1 MNRLSQK
8 ERVVSLG
15 VDLAL
20 LLVICTL
27 AFGKPYPPVGDS
39 GFWFYAALLSVV
51 VGAKIV
57 TPFYVK
63 PADAISY
70 AVPAFVSLMLIN
82 DWAAWPDETKFAFL
96 VVSSLSGLI
105 IVFALISIVLNN
117 WGYERSQEISNK
129 IRIFLEAFAKPQV
142 VYTPIVVFAMYSYHL
157 QKPNEL
163 ILITIAILLTVAIS
177 AGDFSVKT
185 FNRIRRAINAGLRVS
200 NIGEVAAY
208 QQPNIILLRQVKD
221 GDLPLKKIVYIKDK
235 HSNSKLALTLD
246 LVGRDSGVLV
256 RSVEI
261 TSLKAGLL
269 KDFELLVPNDS
280 VAQIQDEYLEDI
292 CASENINLMEI
303 NNVVGIV
310 APDTS
315 IERLFFEVVDN
326 SDIEEGRLVTVN
338 VQNQKVLYQIVGGL
352 TKEEV
357 VHQKNTYGYLRAQA
371 QQVGVWNEERKK
383 FTQFSW
389 LPNIN
394 DPVYLEKQQDYV
406 IEPDTIGHFPNSNYQ
421 IKIGNINH
429 LVTHNTAILGILGV
443 GKSMLAIELLER
455 MMAEG
460 IKVVCLDLTNQY
472 SSELSDYYN
481 SSHETA
487 CLAALRLATDQDRDV
502 WQEDPEKGGSLPNL
516 KNAFYNDLQAF
527 IKNTDGHVLKIYNP
541 AEYVATK
548 QTKAPGQANA
558 TGRPTDWFR
567 TASLFSVTPVEI
579 TQIVSETVLDIL
591 SDQMSENA
599 RVCLVYEEAHS
610 LVPEWNSVV
619 AEGDK
624 HATSGTARAILQGRK
639 YGLGCLLI
647 TQRTANVTKTI
658 LNQCNTIFAM
668 RTFDDTGKDFLGNY
682 IGRDYA
688 QSLSSIKERHAVFFG
703 RGSSCENPV
712 LMKVNNR
719 ADFVKSFRALHQPP
733 VFLQQAAAVL
743 NEDVVQPE
751 INAQQAEATF
761 DDDMPF

>member
-15 VDLAL
+15 IDL
-20 LLVICTL
+20 LLLLIICAI
-27 AFGKPYPPVGDS
+27 AFGNLYPPVGDS
-39 GFWFYAALLSVV
+39 GFWFYAALLSVL
-51 VGAKIV
+51 VGSKIV

-63 PADAISY
+63 PVDAISY
-70 AVPAFVSLMLIN
+70 SVPAFVSLMLVN
-82 DWAAWPDETKFAFL
+82 SWATWPIETKVAFFA
-96 VVSSLSGLI
+96 VSSLSASVL
-105 IVFALISIVLNN
+105 VFSLLAVILNN
-117 WGYERSQEISNK
+117 WGDEKIQEISNK
-129 IRIFLEAFAKPQV
+129 IRIFLEVFAKPQV
-142 VYTPIVVFAMYSYHL
+142 IYTPIIIFAMYSYHIG
-157 QKPNEL
+157 KPNEL
-163 ILITIAILLTVAIS
+163 ILISIAMLLTVAMS
-177 AGDFSVKT
+177 SGDVVVNT
-185 FNRIRRAINAGLRVS
+185 FNRIRKTTKIGQRVS
-200 NIGEVAAY
+200 SVAEIAAY

-221 GDLPLKKIVYIKDK
+221 NDLPLKKIVYIKDK

-246 LVGRDSGVLV
+246 LVGRDNGVLT

-261 TSLKAGLL
+261 ASLQTGKY
-269 KDFELLVPNDS
+269 KELESVVANDS
-280 VAQIQDEYLEDI
+280 VAVIEDEYLQEI
-292 CASENINLMEI
+292 CASENIDLTQRDS
-303 NNVVGIV
+303 VVGIV
-310 APDTS
+310 APDSS

-326 SDIEEGRLVTVN
+326 SNVEEGRLVTVI

-371 QQVGVWNEERKK
+371 QQVGIWNEERKK

-394 DPVYLEKQQDYV
+394 EPVYLEAQENYA
-406 IEPDTIGHFPNSNYQ
+406 IEPDTVGHFPNSNYQ
-421 IKIGNINH
+421 VKIGNINH

-455 MMAEG
+455 MMSEG
-460 IKVVCLDLTNQY
+460 IKVVCLDLTDQY

-481 SSHETA
+481 AHYEEA
-487 CLAALRLATDQDRDV
+487 CLQRLRAATDQDRDA
-502 WQEDPEKGGSLPNL
+502 WQENPEQGGSLPNL
-516 KNAFYNDLQAF
+516 KNAFFEDLNGF
-527 IKNTDGHVLKIYNP
+527 INNSDGHLLKIYNP
-541 AEYVATK
+541 AEFVATR
-548 QTKAPGQANA
+548 QDRAPGSFQAA
-558 TGRPTDWFR
+558 GQWQRG
-567 TASLFSVTPVEI
+567 AALFSVTPVEI
-579 TQIVSETVLDIL
+579 TKIVSETVLDIL
-591 SDQMSENA
+591 SAEMSDNA
-599 RVCLVYEEAHS
+599 KVCLVYEEAHS

-639 YGLGCLLI
+639 FGLGCLLI

-682 IGRDYA
+682 IGKDYA
-688 QSLSSIKERHAVFFG
+688 QSLSSVKERHAVFFG

-719 ADFVKSFRALHQPP
+719 DDFLRSYRVEHHPP
-733 VFLQQAAAVL
+733 VFPQTDAIPVPEEQ
-743 NEDVVQPE
+743 QPE
-751 INAQQAEATF
+751 PAF
-761 DDDMPF
+761 DDDVPF

>member
-8 ERVVSLG
+8 ERVASLG
-15 VDLAL
+15 IDLLIL
-20 LLVICTL
+20 LIICAL
-27 AFGKPYPPVGDS
+27 AFGKLYPPTGDS
-39 GFWFYAALLSVV
+39 GFWFYTALLSVL
-51 VGAKIV
+51 VGSKIV

-63 PADAISY
+63 PIDAVSY
-70 AVPAFVSLMLIN
+70 AVPAFISLMLAN
-82 DWAAWPDETKFAFL
+82 NWPLWSEETRFAFL
-96 VVSSLSGLI
+96 IVSALPGSILVFSLLAI
-105 IVFALISIVLNN
+105 ILNN
-117 WGYERSQEISNK
+117 WGNEKLQNISNK
-129 IRIFLEAFAKPQV
+129 TRIFLELFAKPQV
-142 VYTPIVVFAMYSYHL
+142 VYTPIAFFAMFTYHI
-157 QKPNEL
+157 QKPNEI
-163 ILITIAILLTVAIS
+163 ILISIAILLTVAMS
-177 AGDFSVKT
+177 AGDVAIRT
-185 FNRIRRAINAGLRVS
+185 FNRIRRATKVGKKIS
-200 NIGEVAAY
+200 NIAEVAAY
-208 QQPNIILLRQVKD
+208 QQPNIILLRQTKD
-221 GDLPLKKIVYIKDK
+221 NNIPAKAVVYIKDK
-235 HSNSKLALTLD
+235 HSNPKLALTLD
-246 LVGRDSGVLV
+246 LVGRDNGILT

-261 TSLKAGLL
+261 ASLESGRFK
-269 KDFELLVPNDS
+269 ELEALVPSDS
-280 VAQIQDEYLEDI
+280 VAQIENEYLKEI
-292 CASENINLMEI
+292 CASENIDLTQRER
-303 NNVVGIV
+303 VVGIV

-326 SDIEEGRLVTVN
+326 SDLEEGRLVTASI
-338 VQNQKVLYQIVGGL
+338 QNQRVLYQIVGGL

-371 QQVGVWNEERKK
+371 QQIGVWSEELRK

-394 DPVYLEKQQDYV
+394 SLVYLEEQENYV
-406 IEPDTIGHFPNSNYQ
+406 IEPDSIGHFPNSNYQ

-443 GKSMLAIELLER
+443 GKSILAIELLER
-455 MMAEG
+455 MMAEE
-460 IKVVCLDLTNQY
+460 IKIVCLDLTNQY

-481 SSHETA
+481 SSYETE
-487 CLAALRLATDQDRDV
+487 CLIRLRTATDQDRDV
-502 WQEDPEKGGSLPNL
+502 WQENPEQGGSLPNL
-516 KNAFYNDLQAF
+516 KQAFYRDLYDF
-527 IKNTDGHVLKIYNP
+527 INNTDGHLLKIYNP
-541 AEYVATK
+541 AEFVATR
-548 QTKAPGQANA
+548 QDRVPGSYQSGGQWQRGAA
-558 TGRPTDWFR
+558 
-567 TASLFSVTPVEI
+567 LFSVTPVEI
-579 TQIVSETVLDIL
+579 TQIVSETVLEIL
-591 SDQMSENA
+591 SSEMSDLA

-712 LMKVNNR
+712 LMKVNDR
-719 ADFVKSFRALHQPP
+719 ADFLRSYRELHRPP
-733 VFLQQAAAVL
+733 KFPQGAVAIPDAEVQQG
-743 NEDVVQPE
+743 ETQ
-751 INAQQAEATF
+751 F
-761 DDDMPF
+761 DDDIPF